1 LGPDDG
7 PDPDHVSA
15 PDLDGDERSREDVG
29 VVLLEGGFCHLK
41 TIEVG
46 IEHSH
51 FVVLVYF
58 FLI

>member
-1 LGPDDG
+1 MDVKSFITLGPDDG

-41 TIEVG
+41 KTKR
-46 IEHSH
+46 
-51 FVVLVYF
+51 
-58 FLI
+58 